1 VKDKD
6 IMDKM
11 FNKDEEIGCLLN
23 IFPFQ
28 KKIRIKNEVN
38 GNFQI
43 NKKARISE
51 KILAF
56 LY

>member
-1 VKDKD
+1 MKYE
-6 IMDKM
+6 
-11 FNKDEEIGCLLN
+11 NIGHLLN

-28 KKIRIKNEVN
+28 KKIKVKNEVN

>member
-1 VKDKD
+1 MRISDTYS
-6 IMDKM
+6 IS
-11 FNKDEEIGCLLN
+11 IN

-28 KKIRIKNEVN
+28 KKIKIKNEVN

-43 NKKARISE
+43 NKKTRIFSE
-51 KILAF
+51 ILVF

>member
-1 VKDKD
+1 MRKSDAYS
-6 IMDKM
+6 IS
-11 FNKDEEIGCLLN
+11 IN

-43 NKKARISE
+43 NKKARIFSE
-51 KILAF
+51 ILAF